1 MFEGPSLWGT
11 LRFKFSEVV
20 ISEHRVMN
28 WLVVLT
34 KQDVFSVPLLTG
46 ESQTLRGPQCLGV
59 TGVGW
64 GLKGRVDSRGESEPK
79 LQDRGVRIER
89 ANAGGG
95 WRPGPGAGLA
105 LGTVWTPRAF

>member
-11 LRFKFSEVV
+11 LRFKFSEAV

-46 ESQTLRGPQCLGV
+46 ESQALRGPQCLGV

-64 GLKGRVDSRGESEPK
+64 GLKGRVDSRGESELK